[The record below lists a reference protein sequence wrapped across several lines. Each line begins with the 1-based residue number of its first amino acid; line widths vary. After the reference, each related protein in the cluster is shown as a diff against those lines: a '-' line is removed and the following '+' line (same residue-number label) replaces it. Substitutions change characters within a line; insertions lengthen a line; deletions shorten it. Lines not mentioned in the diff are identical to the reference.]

1 MWIGTLC
8 YAIRNL
14 QKVDVLPSLGLNV
27 YSMLLRDKLVLS
39 IGAGGD
45 TVAGL
50 RGLTHPLAVLY

>member
-1 MWIGTLC
+1 MQLGICRRWMSYHLC
-8 YAIRNL
+8 M
-14 QKVDVLPSLGLNV
+14 GLNV

-50 RGLTHPLAVLY
+50 CGLTHPLAVLY